1 MLGEQEAAGIVEW
14 IKRKAGPSL
23 VLLEEVDE
31 VAAFVNLHNVAV
43 VGFFQVRDIL
53 CFYALL
59 KLPQA
64 RRIFSSKCH
73 PYSLPEPEGGLR
85 NNRSL

>member
-23 VLLEEVDE
+23 VLLKEVDE
-31 VAAFVNLHNVAV
+31 VTAFVNLHNVAV
-43 VGFFQVRDIL
+43 VGFFQVNDIP
-53 CFYALL
+53 CFSLL

-64 RRIFSSKCH
+64 RHTFSSKFH
-73 PYSLPEPEGGLR
+73 PYSLPELEGAPQK
-85 NNRSL
+85 